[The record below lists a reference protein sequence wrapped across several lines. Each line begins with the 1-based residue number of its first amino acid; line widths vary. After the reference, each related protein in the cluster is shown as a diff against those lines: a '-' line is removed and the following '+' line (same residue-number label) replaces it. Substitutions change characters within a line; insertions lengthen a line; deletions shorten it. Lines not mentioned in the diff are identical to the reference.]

1 MRRTIYPN
9 RRPNMIRTCAVM
21 LVMPVLLLA
30 ASRAPA
36 QAVVYGQPSYCPPVV
51 SYSAPALSYYAP
63 PSVSYYSPP
72 TVSYY
77 AAPAV
82 SYYPTVTNYAPAV
95 SYYAAPTAS
104 YYAPVYAAP
113 VTTYYRYG
121 LFGRRVGA
129 VTYYP

>member
-1 MRRTIYPN
+1 
-9 RRPNMIRTCAVM
+9 MIRNFTVM
-21 LVMPVLLLA
+21 LAVPVLILLA
-30 ASRAPA
+30 TRGPA
-36 QAVVYGQPSYCPPVV
+36 QTVVYAAPSYYPQAV
-51 SYSAPALSYYAP
+51 SYYAP
-63 PSVSYYSPP
+63 AVSYYQPVTYYAPPAASYYYAPTVSYYAAP

-82 SYYPTVTNYAPAV
+82 SYYAPA
-95 SYYAAPTAS
+95 YYP
-104 YYAPVYAAP
+104 P